1 VLAVLSSCADDSS
14 DVPVAAPGST
24 VASTSGPSTSG
35 PSTSGPSTTI
45 LSAAPPDDIVSASP
59 FRYRLDWAAG
69 VFQVRLHN
77 GGPVPLAI
85 RGVQF
90 VWDGL
95 TTPVAERHD
104 TVVPG
109 LTLDFPVAV
118 APATCHERMPDLGD
132 AVVRLTLD
140 GGTVLDVPVFD
151 VDGVAQQLYLDDCE
165 RQMIESQV
173 TIEWADLHDEQFEGR
188 TVTGGSIRLRRGE
201 ASGEVR
207 LLSVGN
213 TILFVVDTPGS
224 RPGQPTATLPVGED
238 EVAVPVRILEN
249 RCDSHARSES
259 SQSFRF
265 FGEVDL
271 GDGVARQ
278 YTILPTPDDQ
288 VQIRARFEAGCD
300 ALGDTGFVGQADE

>member
-1 VLAVLSSCADDSS
+1 VLAVPSSCADDTS
-14 DVPVAAPGST
+14 DVPVASLAPT
-24 VASTSGPSTSG
+24 TASTPA
-35 PSTSGPSTTI
+35 PSTTTI
-45 LSAAPPDDIVSASP
+45 PAAPPADVVSASP
-59 FRYRLDWAAG
+59 FQYRLDWAAG

-77 GGPVPLAI
+77 GGSDPLAI

-90 VWDGL
+90 VWDGF
-95 TTPVAERHD
+95 TTDVAERHD
-104 TVVPG
+104 TLVPG
-109 LTLDFPVAV
+109 LTLDFPVGV
-118 APATCHERMPDLGD
+118 APATCHERMPDPAE

-140 GGTVLDVPVFD
+140 GGAVLDVPVFD

-165 RQMIESQV
+165 RQMIESEV

-207 LLSVGN
+207 LLSVSN

-224 RPGQPTATLPVGED
+224 HPGEPVAVLPVGED
-238 EVAVPVRILEN
+238 EVAVPIRILEN

-271 GDGVARQ
+271 ADGVVRQ
-278 YTILPTPDDQ
+278 YTIMPTHDDQ
-288 VQIRARFEAGCD
+288 LQIRARFEAGCE
-300 ALGDTGFVGQADE
+300 ALGDTGFVGQDDP